1 MELELFLNYVGNSLK
16 KINSDVEKL
25 HSNLYNNDDILDHI
39 SSEVIMLENHI
50 QYFSQI
56 NQAALEEDNGMV
68 PGGGTVPGM
77 GTTPGVGTAP
87 GTGTIP
93 GTGTAPG
100 VGTAPGTGAIP
111 GTGTVPGTGTSRGA
125 ETAPGTGTIP
135 GTGTVPGT
143 GTAPGVGTAP
153 GTGTVPGTETA
164 PGTGTVPGAGTAPGT
179 GTVPGT
185 GTAPGTGTVP
195 GAGTTPG
202 AGNVPEEPRVFTLA
216 ELSQYTG
223 KDGSPAYVAVNGVV
237 YDVTNNP
244 LWAGGNHFFGLTAG
258 RDLSYEFQMCHPGAL
273 VLSVL
278 PVVGTLAAE

>member
-153 GTGTVPGTETA
+153 GTGTVPGT
-164 PGTGTVPGAGTAPGT
+164 
-179 GTVPGT
+179 

>member
-77 GTTPGVGTAP
+77 GTTPGVG
-87 GTGTIP
+87 
-93 GTGTAPG
+93 
-100 VGTAPGTGAIP
+100 
-111 GTGTVPGTGTSRGA
+111 
-125 ETAPGTGTIP
+125 TAPGTGTIP